1 MLFYKLGIVLYGVY
15 DVYGWE
21 CWFFLC
27 IYIMYVFGKVVGNI
41 IDVYEWNDKGVGGK

>member
-1 MLFYKLGIVLYGVY
+1 MVFMMFMVENV
-15 DVYGWE
+15 D
-21 CWFFLC
+21 FFLC